1 MFTLNVVVPT
11 PSVTVTAPNT
21 QTVGQPLTLTCNAM
35 TVRGITSQMEL
46 IWTRD
51 RMNLRT
57 IIISPTT
64 NDNATVYSDSYTI
77 PLLNVDDDG
86 RDYQCGLTILTSPS
100 INVNHTI
107 TLNVAGMYIYCNE
120 SFIALLMVL
129 CITVA
134 GQALPLAYT

>member
-21 QTVGQPLTLTCNAM
+21 QTVGQPLTLTCNVT

-46 IWTRD
+46 IWTRG
-51 RMNLRT
+51 RMNLKT

-64 NDNATVYSDSYTI
+64 KDNALVYSDSYTV
-77 PLLNVDDDG
+77 PLVNVDDDG

-100 INVNHTI
+100 VNVNHTV
-107 TLNVAGMYIYCNE
+107 TLNVAGMYICFIE
-120 SFIALLMVL
+120 SFNTLLMVL
-129 CITVA
+129 CMTCEC
-134 GQALPLAYT
+134 